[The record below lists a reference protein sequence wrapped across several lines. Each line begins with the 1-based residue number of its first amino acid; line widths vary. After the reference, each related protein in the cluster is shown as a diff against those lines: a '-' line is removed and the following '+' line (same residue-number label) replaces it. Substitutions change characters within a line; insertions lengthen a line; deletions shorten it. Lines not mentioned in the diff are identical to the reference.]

1 MQGYNLL
8 IAFNVDKNKVLMCKR
23 RKPPYQGMINFPGGK
38 IEKGEAGLEGAYREL
53 WEETGITKEDIV
65 LTHLMDFTYYLSD
78 CYLEVYVGRLN
89 KDREVFG
96 EENELFWSEIDCDF
110 FDTKKYA
117 GEGNIGHKQ
126 IYWNYKYKTWEGWI
140 MFHISNF
147 TNNDDINVLDS
158 MGPFTVI
165 EYARDL
171 SVAPTNAMA
180 AYFCNAMNVRKRQVM
195 CDLSQANVTVQSGAM
210 QWMVGNVK
218 ATTGIKG
225 VGDLLGK
232 AVRGKVTGESAI
244 KPEYTGDGVMVL
256 EPTYKHIIL
265 LDVDDWNGSV
275 VLDDGMFLACD
286 ANLRH
291 KAVMRS
297 TLSSAAAG
305 NEGLFNLGIVGSGV
319 LCLESPCPK
328 EELVEVTLRD
338 DVIKIDGNM
347 AVAWSGSLDFTVERS
362 GRSLMGSAVSG
373 EGLVNVYRGTGKVL
387 FAPVR

>member
-1 MQGYNLL
+1 
-8 IAFNVDKNKVLMCKR
+8 
-23 RKPPYQGMINFPGGK
+23 
-38 IEKGEAGLEGAYREL
+38 
-53 WEETGITKEDIV
+53 
-65 LTHLMDFTYYLSD
+65 
-78 CYLEVYVGRLN
+78 
-89 KDREVFG
+89 
-96 EENELFWSEIDCDF
+96 
-110 FDTKKYA
+110 
-117 GEGNIGHKQ
+117 
-126 IYWNYKYKTWEGWI
+126 

-265 LDVDDWNGSV
+265 LDVDEWNGSV

-286 ANLRH
+286 ASLRH

>member
-1 MQGYNLL
+1 
-8 IAFNVDKNKVLMCKR
+8 
-23 RKPPYQGMINFPGGK
+23 
-38 IEKGEAGLEGAYREL
+38 
-53 WEETGITKEDIV
+53 
-65 LTHLMDFTYYLSD
+65 
-78 CYLEVYVGRLN
+78 
-89 KDREVFG
+89 
-96 EENELFWSEIDCDF
+96 
-110 FDTKKYA
+110 
-117 GEGNIGHKQ
+117 
-126 IYWNYKYKTWEGWI
+126 

-265 LDVDDWNGSV
+265 LDVDEWNGSV

-362 GRSLMGSAVSG
+362 GKSLIGSAASG
-373 EGLVNVYRGTGKVL
+373 EGLVNVYRGSGKVL
-387 FAPVR
+387 MAPVIHGFA

>member
-1 MQGYNLL
+1 
-8 IAFNVDKNKVLMCKR
+8 
-23 RKPPYQGMINFPGGK
+23 
-38 IEKGEAGLEGAYREL
+38 
-53 WEETGITKEDIV
+53 
-65 LTHLMDFTYYLSD
+65 
-78 CYLEVYVGRLN
+78 
-89 KDREVFG
+89 
-96 EENELFWSEIDCDF
+96 
-110 FDTKKYA
+110 
-117 GEGNIGHKQ
+117 
-126 IYWNYKYKTWEGWI
+126 

-244 KPEYTGDGVMVL
+244 KPEYTWDGVMVL

-297 TLSSAAAG
+297 TLSSAVAG
-305 NEGLFNLGIVGSGV
+305 NEGMFNLGIIGSGV

-362 GRSLMGSAVSG
+362 GRSLVGSAVSG